1 MTKHCYKELPEGYE
15 KIFEVDAKKTKTA
28 VLMNVFA
35 LVLTI
40 IMAAILILI
49 VFKNNFHIVIGTD
62 LLIIMLVLLVSLVLY
77 MVLHE
82 LTHGIL
88 YKIMTKEKLK
98 FGLTFSCA
106 YCGVPNLYVDKKTA
120 LLALLAP
127 FTVFSI
133 VFLVPLIV
141 FATTGNDLMSLF
153 FILMFS
159 IHFGGCIGDLY
170 DTYLLLFKFKGEI
183 YVKDDG
189 AKQEFFQ
196 KNK

>member
-15 KIFEVDAKKTKTA
+15 KIFEVDAKKKKTA
-28 VLMNVFA
+28 ILMNIFA
-35 LVLTI
+35 LVLTA
-40 IMAAILILI
+40 MVAAITILI
-49 VFKNNFHIVIGTD
+49 VFKDGFQIVVD
-62 LLIIMLVLLVSLVLY
+62 SNLLIGMIILLVSLIVY
-77 MVLHE
+77 MILHE
-82 LTHGIL
+82 LTHGVV

-106 YCGVPNLYVDKKTA
+106 YCGVPGLYVDKKTS

-127 FTVFSI
+127 FIVFNI
-133 VFLVPLIV
+133 LFLVPIII
-141 FATTGNDLMSLF
+141 FAIAGNDLMSLF
-153 FILMFS
+153 FIIMFS

-189 AKQEFFQ
+189 AKQEFYQ
-196 KNK
+196 KK